1 MATVE
6 RDIVRHLRHGARL
19 LRPVRFGRVSRGLM
33 HPPCRRLVVNA
44 GLVFSLLIATGV
56 HAATELRDAELVPS
70 GSPVLQNGT
79 GTVRLEDSRLGR
91 LGPPVFI
98 PEPGVLWQLGSGIG
112 LLALLARRRN
122 RHIRTAAAEAPG
134 RVNPSTAKGTMT

>member
-1 MATVE
+1 
-6 RDIVRHLRHGARL
+6 
-19 LRPVRFGRVSRGLM
+19 M

-44 GLVFSLLIATGV
+44 GLVFTLIATGV

-98 PEPGVLWQLGSGIG
+98 PEPGALWQLGSGIG
-112 LLALLARRRN
+112 LLLLLARRRS
-122 RHIRTAAAEAPG
+122 RRIRTA
-134 RVNPSTAKGTMT
+134 TAKETMT